1 VLVSNTKTILNN
13 NAGVAA
19 TVLPG
24 RPGMGVF
31 IDRLV
36 SEFNNT
42 GVLAS
47 GNGAIITLG
56 SSVIQGNST
65 GVLQTGGGG
74 VSSFRNNEISN
85 NGTDGTPLPGISL
98 N

>member
-1 VLVSNTKTILNN
+1 
-13 NAGVAA
+13 
-19 TVLPG
+19 
-24 RPGMGVF
+24 MGVF